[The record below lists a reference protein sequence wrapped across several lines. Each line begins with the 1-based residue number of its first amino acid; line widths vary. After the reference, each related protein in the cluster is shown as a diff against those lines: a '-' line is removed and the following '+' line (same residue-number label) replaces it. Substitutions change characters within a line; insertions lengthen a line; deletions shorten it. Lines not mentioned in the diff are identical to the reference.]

1 MKHLY
6 PILLLTLVLVSSC
19 EESNNAKKSESLTE
33 KKPEVATP
41 VETPVA
47 ELNAEE
53 AIDLADKLVL
63 EIQRAENMIL
73 KLKIE
78 DSLQVSATRLK
89 ELSDS
94 CVLEIEKF
102 NIEGFEDRLPTPMS
116 SELLMSSGTLFESFR
131 EVAVTFGDYAEEL
144 VKSEDEWD
152 DDFIGVIINL
162 IDPAYQSM
170 INAQEEFQ
178 IKHQEFLKSFGVEAE
193 A

>member
-1 MKHLY
+1 MKLLY

-33 KKPEVATP
+33 KKPEVETP
-41 VETPVA
+41 VETPVV

-78 DSLQVSATRLK
+78 DSLQVSAARLK

-102 NIEGFEDRLPTPMS
+102 NIKLTE
-116 SELLMSSGTLFESFR
+116 
-131 EVAVTFGDYAEEL
+131 
-144 VKSEDEWD
+144 
-152 DDFIGVIINL
+152 
-162 IDPAYQSM
+162 
-170 INAQEEFQ
+170 
-178 IKHQEFLKSFGVEAE
+178 
-193 A
+193 